1 MEGMKKSYVA
11 SIGLFLMMSQTV
23 FCEEVSNDKDN
34 VDDIVK
40 SHLTRVVGTS
50 STLLIPSS
58 KFVYEQNK
66 YTAKAGHGFAAERGN
81 TFIDNLLGRNSS
93 VVGDDNALNGPDRR
107 IISRSGQRTWIQT
120 KYCQSAQASVDA
132 AFWDKNYRYMNE
144 RTGRPMQLEVP
155 KDQYAEAIRIMED
168 KIRDGQVPGV
178 KDVSEAKKIVREGH
192 LTYKQSVNLAKAG
205 TIESLVYDAS
215 NGIVTGAVGFGIGA
229 LLTYGIQRYNGVS
242 NEEALKMAAEEGFKT
257 GAAAFIGHV
266 STAQVLKLNG
276 GMARAIK
283 KEYYLPLVKF
293 IGKKLGTDVS
303 KSVVQAVGREIIKNN
318 AGEVAIRHAA
328 GRILTNGAV
337 GAGVTVIIY
346 SIPEMIDYY
355 NDRISKEQFVKN
367 VVVIG
372 AGATGSLAGGVGGA
386 AAGAVFGGPIGA
398 KVGGFVG
405 GIVGGFAGGA
415 LANYGIISFGYEEDA
430 VEMYR
435 IISEQF
441 AVMGYAYLLKQS
453 DLENV
458 SKQVREKLDNDTLK
472 DMYASKDR
480 IQFASNIIEPIM
492 LDNLYKQPKIEAP
505 TELEMRMALKNYLG
519 DAVLVN

>member
-1 MEGMKKSYVA
+1 MAEMKKSCVA
-11 SIGLFLMMSQTV
+11 LIVLWFMMSQTA
-23 FCEEVSNDKDN
+23 FCEEVPNDTDN

-40 SHLTRVVGTS
+40 SHLTRVVGFS

-81 TFIDNLLGRNSS
+81 TYIDNLFGRNSS

-229 LLTYGIQRYNGVS
+229 LLTYGIQRYNGIS
-242 NEEALKMAAEEGFKT
+242 NEEALKRAAEEGLKT
-257 GAAAFIGHV
+257 GTAAFAGHV
-266 STAQVLKLNG
+266 LTAQLIKSRKAKYYAFVPLTK
-276 GMARAIK
+276 AIS
-283 KEYYLPLVKF
+283 
-293 IGKKLGTDVS
+293 KKLGVEFSKGVIQAVDKEILKDVS
-303 KSVVQAVGREIIKNN
+303 TGVG
-318 AGEVAIRHAA
+318 IRRSAA
-328 GRILTNGAV
+328 RILANGAV
-337 GAGVTVIIY
+337 GAGVTVIVF
-346 SIPEMIDYY
+346 SIPEMVDYY
-355 NDRISKEQFVKN
+355 NGRISKEQFVKN
-367 VVVIG
+367 CVVIA
-372 AGATGSLAGGVGGA
+372 AGASGSFAGGIGGA
-386 AAGAVFGGPIGA
+386 AGGAFLGGPIGA
-398 KVGGFVG
+398 KAGAFVG
-405 GIVGGFAGGA
+405 GIIGGIAGGA
-415 LANYGIISFGYEEDA
+415 IANYGIISFGYEEDA

-435 IISEQF
+435 IIGEQF
-441 AVMGYAYLLKQS
+441 AEMGYSYLLKQS
-453 DLENV
+453 DVDFVLKNV
-458 SKQVREKLDNDTLK
+458 QNKFDEDTLK
-472 DMYASKDR
+472 DMYASKNR
-480 IQFASNIIEPIM
+480 IQFANNIIEPIM
-492 LDNLYKQPKIEAP
+492 SENLYKQTKIKAP
-505 TELEMRMALKNYLG
+505 TELEMRMALKNYLS
-519 DAVLVN
+519 DAVLIN